1 MRPCP
6 CGSGAGLDACCGPIV
21 DGAAARTAE
30 ALMRSRY
37 TAYVL
42 GNFCHLERTHAP
54 ETRGTFDRAAAE
66 AAAGSIEWT
75 GLEVRATS
83 GGGETDDL
91 GTVEFAARFA
101 QAGRPGVL
109 HELSSFRRDLGRWV
123 YVDGLANPGRGPGR
137 TAKVGRNDPCPC
149 GSGRKHKKC
158 CGA

>member
-83 GGGETDDL
+83 GGG
-91 GTVEFAARFA
+91 
-101 QAGRPGVL
+101 
-109 HELSSFRRDLGRWV
+109 
-123 YVDGLANPGRGPGR
+123 
-137 TAKVGRNDPCPC
+137 
-149 GSGRKHKKC
+149 
-158 CGA
+158 